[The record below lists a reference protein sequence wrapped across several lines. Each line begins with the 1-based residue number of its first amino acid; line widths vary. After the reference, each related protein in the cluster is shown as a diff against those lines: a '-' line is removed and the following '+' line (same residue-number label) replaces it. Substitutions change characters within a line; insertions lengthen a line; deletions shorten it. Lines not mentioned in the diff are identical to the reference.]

1 MLNKTASSFGFYNWL
16 LSIKKRAMKESD
28 LLDQVQVGNS
38 ELQGLGSVEEA
49 SSN

>member
-1 MLNKTASSFGFYNWL
+1 
-16 LSIKKRAMKESD
+16 MKESD
-28 LLDQVQVGNS
+28 LLDQVQVGNL